1 MDSPPISPQPLAAAA
16 GARRIEIRPRANDV
30 LAPAA
35 SPIPEQADVPLSFSC
50 PACHQ
55 MLSTP
60 ARIASIAVV
69 CPECQAEVMP
79 PQIVR
84 SATARAER
92 SHIPPPKKTG
102 QHTLRR

>member
-1 MDSPPISPQPLAAAA
+1 MDSPPVTPQPLADAV
-16 GARRIEIRPRANDV
+16 GARRIEIRPRVSEAPVPSGAAPPDV
-30 LAPAA
+30 AEAR
-35 SPIPEQADVPLSFSC
+35 LSFSC

-60 ARIASIAVV
+60 GSIASIAVE
-69 CPECQAEVMP
+69 CPQCRAEVMP

-92 SHIPPPKKTG
+92 SHLPPPKKTG
-102 QHTLRR
+102 LHTLRR